1 VRRWLFILCSFCFW
15 DYAFSQRQK
24 VYLESGTYRF
34 QEFTGGVVLA
44 DSGRNYRFEHCHFL
58 IHQNDTGLK
67 ANNQNS
73 IKMVDCQ
80 FKTIEQGKG
89 IGMVVSNAHCEIR
102 KCNFLGL
109 GKALVIQPREA
120 KSSRIE
126 KSGFKANRIG
136 IYFHSF
142 SEGKQGLIYPL
153 TILQNNFSGNQTA
166 INLDASGPSSPTDLT
181 LKCNRFDIDNS
192 NYSLPFYG
200 VVLGANHRIANHRIG
215 GNGLEEHNWRTPGAN
230 VWPIQGSP
238 NRAIRPCNDPDV
250 EYICQNGWQSPFV
263 QGFGPTWYSVQNNST
278 QPVKMYRYLNEFV
291 GRVDGAVEK
300 DNVENLCYT
309 DANLAIVPPFNP
321 GQNDVHE
328 CEEGIPNPTVVVFPT
343 RMAVDSTGSQ
353 TTIIKSMD
361 NQENNSLGQNV
372 PNPGS
377 TEVLIAYQLVATSQS
392 ATLRIAQLSS
402 GRTFEPISLSKESNE
417 IRLDISDYPAGVY
430 AYSLFVDGSPV
441 QTRKLVVVR

>member
-1 VRRWLFILCSFCFW
+1 
-15 DYAFSQRQK
+15 
-24 VYLESGTYRF
+24 
-34 QEFTGGVVLA
+34 
-44 DSGRNYRFEHCHFL
+44 
-58 IHQNDTGLK
+58 
-67 ANNQNS
+67 
-73 IKMVDCQ
+73 
-80 FKTIEQGKG
+80 
-89 IGMVVSNAHCEIR
+89 
-102 KCNFLGL
+102 
-109 GKALVIQPREA
+109 
-120 KSSRIE
+120 
-126 KSGFKANRIG
+126 
-136 IYFHSF
+136 
-142 SEGKQGLIYPL
+142 
-153 TILQNNFSGNQTA
+153 
-166 INLDASGPSSPTDLT
+166 
-181 LKCNRFDIDNS
+181 
-192 NYSLPFYG
+192 
-200 VVLGANHRIANHRIG
+200 
-215 GNGLEEHNWRTPGAN
+215 
-230 VWPIQGSP
+230 
-238 NRAIRPCNDPDV
+238 
-250 EYICQNGWQSPFV
+250 
-263 QGFGPTWYSVQNNST
+263 
-278 QPVKMYRYLNEFV
+278 MYRYLNEFV

-392 ATLRIAQLSS
+392 ATLRITQLSS